1 MKTLTK
7 LIMAPLMAASLAQSV
22 SLRTIPPKNRLLTK
36 VSLNPPTLKAP
47 SPFTTRKA
55 PIEGYG
61 IVDLQWAIP
70 VTNNYNNTT
79 GAGALDTR
87 AAAASDT
94 VTVTVNGTIQ
104 NVVAHL
110 AAHHPEYMAAVD
122 ASIAAEQKE
131 LKKQRRRAAGCFG
144 HVGDPPARKPLTY
157 KPPAEPKPPV
167 DPHPVRSTECNNF
180 RDTKY
185 DVIREGAWYLKGVR
199 GEPVLGPG
207 PGECARV
214 SCTYCW
220 LWKLPALWRAKKKK
234 KIHC

>member
-22 SLRTIPPKNRLLTK
+22 SLRTFSPKKNRLLTK
-36 VSLNPPTLKAP
+36 VFLNPPTLKAP
-47 SPFTTRKA
+47 SPSTTTRKA

-70 VTNNYNNTT
+70 VNNYNNNNNTT
-79 GAGALDTR
+79 GAAALDTR
-87 AAAASDT
+87 AAAAPDT

-122 ASIAAEQKE
+122 ASIAAEQEE
-131 LKKQRRRAAGCFG
+131 LKKQSRRAAAGCCHCG
-144 HVGDPPARKPLTY
+144 HVGGPPTRKPTC
-157 KPPAEPKPPV
+157 KPTNPPV

-214 SCTYCW
+214 SCTYC
-220 LWKLPALWRAKKKK
+220 
-234 KIHC
+234 C

>member
-7 LIMAPLMAASLAQSV
+7 LIIAPLMAASLAQSV
-22 SLRTIPPKNRLLTK
+22 SLRTFSPPPLLPLSPSPQKQQDTLLTK

-47 SPFTTRKA
+47 SPPTTRKA

-61 IVDLQWAIP
+61 IVNLQWAIP
-70 VTNNYNNTT
+70 VTNNYHNNTT

-87 AAAASDT
+87 AARAASD
-94 VTVTVNGTIQ
+94 TVTVNGTIQ
-104 NVVAHL
+104 NVIAHL

-122 ASIAAEQKE
+122 ASIAAEQEE
-131 LKKQRRRAAGCFG
+131 LKKRRRRAAACCHCS
-144 HVGDPPARKPLTY
+144 HVGDPPAEPKPKPTD
-157 KPPAEPKPPV
+157 PPAEPLPPV
-167 DPHPVRSTECNNF
+167 DPHLVRSTECNNF

-214 SCTYCW
+214 SCTYC
-220 LWKLPALWRAKKKK
+220 
-234 KIHC
+234 C